1 MLQRDLHGRF
11 VVILSLGG
19 MSASLL
25 CNMLNEQQGV
35 RQGGTLVSDTA
46 AILLILS
53 DSSSAERH
61 QHSMRKSLHSRR
73 FRRVFVDLD
82 RRERV

>member
-19 MSASLL
+19 ISASLL
-25 CNMLNEQQGV
+25 CNMLNEQQDV

-61 QHSMRKSLHSRR
+61 QRSTPKSPHSRH
-73 FRRVFVDLD
+73 FMRVFVDLV